1 MLGEV
6 EETKEETKEEA
17 KEETKEAKEE
27 SKEESRE
34 ESVWY
39 APRHSG
45 DGGAFVQLYSWEWD
59 DSKIL
64 WLGSAP
70 LR

>member
-6 EETKEETKEEA
+6 EETKEETKE
-17 KEETKEAKEE
+17 EAKEE